1 MKNNYTLQR
10 KVLLLLLLMTSGVAK
25 AQNSWFFPMVF
36 RDATG
41 ISDTLW
47 FIQNNDATIGL
58 DEQFG
63 EGQCEIDTSMFGVFF
78 IIGNIPSKVLAFPS
92 NIDFDEEY
100 VFATKWEFPVTISW
114 DKTLF
119 DETIG
124 GLPPI
129 QEAMLLNRYSDG
141 HDLYGNIVFDDPG
154 WFILGIDSTGPQ
166 PPFDENDEEAWNE
179 FYGMGYASDFF
190 PMAVTLS
197 RNLLG
202 IEESIMERGLQMEV
216 FPNPAKD
223 ELTITFFAPK
233 LGNFS
238 ICLFDTMGKRLKV
251 LARERFS
258 SGKHRVQA
266 CLSDI
271 PKGCYLIGIEDS
283 DLNIKYVQLIRN

>member
-47 FIQNNDATIGL
+47 FVQNDNATIGL

-63 EGQCEIDTSMFGVFF
+63 EGQCEVDTSMFGVFF
-78 IIGNIPSKVLAFPS
+78 IIENTPSKVLAIPFS
-92 NIDFDEEY
+92 DDFEEY
-100 VFATKWEFPVTISW
+100 VFATKWEFPITISW

-124 GLPPI
+124 GFPPI
-129 QEAMLLNRYSDG
+129 QDAKLLNRYSDNY
-141 HDLYGNIVFDDPG
+141 DLYGNMVFDDPG

-166 PPFDENDEEAWNE
+166 PPFDENDEDAWDE
-179 FYGMGYASDFF
+179 FYEMGYASTFF
-190 PMAVTLS
+190 PMEVTLS
-197 RNLLG
+197 RDILG
-202 IEESIMERGLQMEV
+202 VEESKMESGLQMEI
-216 FPNPAKD
+216 FPIPAKD
-223 ELTITFFAPK
+223 QLTITFLAQKPGIF
-233 LGNFS
+233 N
-238 ICLFDTMGKRLKV
+238 ICLFDAMGKKLKV
-251 LARERFS
+251 LSREWFS
-258 SGKHRVQA
+258 SGKHCVQV

-271 PKGCYLIGIEDS
+271 REGCYLIGLEDS
-283 DLNIKYVQLIRN
+283 CLNIKYVQLIKH